1 MRVIIADDSG
11 IVRGVLVGMVTR
23 LGHEVVATPATGPDA
38 ILACAKFKPDA
49 VLLDVS
55 MPGDRSG
62 AEAAKEI
69 RAAGT
74 AGAIVL
80 CTSMNSSYTAD
91 VAKSIKAFRLLKP
104 VHNQIQVEQALA
116 KAVELGT
123 L

>member
-11 IVRGVLVGMVTR
+11 IVRGVLVGMVKR
-23 LGHEVVATPATGPDA
+23 LGHEVVATPATGPA
-38 ILACAKFKPDA
+38 AVLACAEHRPDA
-49 VLLDVS
+49 VMLDVS
-55 MPGDRSG
+55 MPGEISG
-62 AEAAKEI
+62 AEAAKAI

-74 AGAIVL
+74 SAAIVL

-91 VAKSIKAFRLLKP
+91 VAKSVKAFRLLKP